1 MTTGLSINNTGS
13 EAAAPATIDADVER
27 LASSIDLQSAL
38 SIQQFGQEI
47 AERSA
52 KYTDDI
58 LRSARATDLDQTG
71 TKLNEI
77 VLAAQ
82 QFNLDAIGS
91 TQNRIPVIGGLLK
104 RLARS
109 REKAIAR
116 FDTVKGQVDKLVA
129 QIETTA
135 ETLNRRNRDYQT
147 MYEGVRSEFAVLG
160 KHVQAVEIRLAD
172 MDAEISG
179 LDLSERSMEASEK
192 AAVLEAN
199 RQLLS
204 KRVDDLKVLQHSA
217 MQTLPMVRIIQS
229 NNLALVDKFQTIRQL
244 TLPAWKRSF
253 MLAITLDEQKSAV
266 ELANTID
273 DATNALMRRNA
284 DLLHQNSVATAKANQ
299 RLVVDVETLQHVHDK
314 ILATLTDVREA
325 HQQGANQRK
334 QAIGELER
342 LRNELRE
349 NVKATG
355 LVNG

>member
-1 MTTGLSINNTGS
+1 
-13 EAAAPATIDADVER
+13 
-27 LASSIDLQSAL
+27 
-38 SIQQFGQEI
+38 
-47 AERSA
+47 
-52 KYTDDI
+52 
-58 LRSARATDLDQTG
+58 
-71 TKLNEI
+71 
-77 VLAAQ
+77 
-82 QFNLDAIGS
+82 
-91 TQNRIPVIGGLLK
+91 
-104 RLARS
+104 
-109 REKAIAR
+109 
-116 FDTVKGQVDKLVA
+116 
-129 QIETTA
+129 
-135 ETLNRRNRDYQT
+135 

-160 KHVQAVEIRLAD
+160 KHVQAVETRLAD

-179 LDLSERSMEASEK
+179 LTLSEGSMEASEK
-192 AAVLEAN
+192 AAILEAN

-253 MLAITLDEQKSAV
+253 MLAITLDEQKNAV